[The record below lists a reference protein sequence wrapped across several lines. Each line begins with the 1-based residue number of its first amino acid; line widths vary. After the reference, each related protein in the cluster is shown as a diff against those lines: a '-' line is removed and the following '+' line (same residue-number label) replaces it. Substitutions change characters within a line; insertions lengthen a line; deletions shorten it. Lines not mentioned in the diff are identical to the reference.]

1 MLQSRRHT
9 LGVLGFLLAVA
20 ATPCVQA
27 QAKAPIKV
35 GFMTIKTG
43 FMAGPGKDLLD
54 GIEYLLKERGGEL
67 AGHKIELISVDSTGQ
82 PATAKTK
89 FSELVDLQKVDV
101 VMGPLASVEAIAL
114 AGGVAQAKTPFIIC
128 NAGADDLTQRQAS
141 PWITRTVATN
151 SQPMQ
156 PFADYVL
163 NTLKYKKVAVLGDE
177 TSYVYEAL
185 GGFQRAFE
193 QGGGKIVEKIFIP
206 LGTPDYSAF
215 IAKLPTNVDAIF
227 AMFTGSSS
235 PRFLKQYANY
245 GLKGKTPMLAAM
257 TVTDEALLPK
267 MGDEATGIISPGWY
281 SAAIDTPANKKFV
294 DGFRKSE
301 GHDPGTYAVGA
312 YVGGL
317 VLEDALKRVGPAPT
331 HEELAKALRATNLKD
346 TPRGPL
352 SFDAYGNPV
361 ADMYIRKT
369 EMKDGRLVNT
379 ILATYPAVSQF
390 WKSPAEAFLAQPV
403 FSRSYPK

>member
-1 MLQSRRHT
+1 MRRIRRLLLSA
-9 LGVLGFLLAVA
+9 LGAMALVC
-20 ATPCVQA
+20 ATAPVQA
-27 QAKAPIKV
+27 QAKAPIKI

-43 FMAGPGKDLLD
+43 FMAGPGKDLQD
-54 GIEYLLKERGGEL
+54 GIDFLLKQRGGEL

-101 VMGPLASVEAIAL
+101 IMGPLASVEAIAL

-141 PWITRTVATN
+141 PWIIRTVATN

-163 NTLKYKKVAVLGDE
+163 TKLKYKKIAVIGDE

-185 GGFQRAFE
+185 GGFQREFE
-193 QGGGKIVEKIFIP
+193 KGGGKIVEKIYIP
-206 LGTPDYSAF
+206 LGTPDYSSF
-215 IAKLPTNVDAIF
+215 IAKLPTDVDAIF

-235 PRFLKQYANY
+235 GRFLKQYAAY

-257 TVTDEALLPK
+257 TMTDEALFPQ
-267 MGDEATGIISPGWY
+267 MGDEATGLISAGWY
-281 SAAIDTPANKKFV
+281 SATIDTPSNYAMAAS
-294 DGFRKSE
+294 FRKAM
-301 GHDPGTYAVGA
+301 GHDPGTYAVGSYIA
-312 YVGGL
+312 GL
-317 VLEDALKRVGPAPT
+317 VLEDALMRLGNAPT
-331 HEELAKALRATNLKD
+331 KAELAKALRATKLKES
-346 TPRGPL
+346 PRGPI

-369 EMKDGRLVNT
+369 EMKDGRLQNT
-379 ILATYPAVSQF
+379 IIATYPAVSQF
-390 WKSPAEAFLAQPV
+390 WKSRPEEFLAQPV